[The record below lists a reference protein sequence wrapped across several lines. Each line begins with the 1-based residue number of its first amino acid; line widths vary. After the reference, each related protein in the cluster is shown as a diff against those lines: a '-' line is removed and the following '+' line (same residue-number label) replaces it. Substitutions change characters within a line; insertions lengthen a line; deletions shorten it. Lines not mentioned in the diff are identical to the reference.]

1 MRARVRLVWRQYAGR
16 LITLTALD
24 AERFF
29 LLDSIVGQ
37 VVSLMEILGSLG
49 IGLAILIETVF
60 PPVPSEVILPLAGFA
75 SAQGD
80 LNVFAAFGAATAGS
94 LAGTYILYWLGAA
107 IGAQR
112 LRAIADRIW
121 LVEAADVDRALAW
134 FDRYGEASVL
144 VGRLMPG
151 VRSLVSI
158 PAGVHRMGLGR
169 FTALTLAGS
178 AVWNAA
184 LIWLGAALGSNWRVV
199 SHTIDQYS
207 TWVYAAL
214 LLGAGGF
221 FVMLVR
227 RSVNREARQESSH

>member
-1 MRARVRLVWRQYAGR
+1 MGGSF
-16 LITLTALD
+16 TLTALD
-24 AERFF
+24 AERLL

-37 VVSLMEILGSLG
+37 VVTLMEVLGSLG
-49 IGLAILIETVF
+49 VGLSILIETVF

-75 SAQGD
+75 TTQGD
-80 LNVFAAFGAATAGS
+80 LNALAAFGAATAGS
-94 LAGTYILYWLGAA
+94 LIGAYILYWLGAA
-107 IGAQR
+107 VGAKR
-112 LRAIADRIW
+112 LRALADRIW

-144 VGRLMPG
+144 VGRVMPG

-184 LIWLGAALGSNWRVV
+184 LIWMGVALGSNWRVV
-199 SHTIDQYS
+199 SHAIDQYS
-207 TWVYAAL
+207 AWVYAGL
-214 LLGAGGF
+214 LLAAAGG

-227 RSVNREARQESSH
+227 RSVSRGRRRERTGTEG

>member
-1 MRARVRLVWRQYAGR
+1 M
-16 LITLTALD
+16 TALD

-29 LLDSIVGQ
+29 LLDSIAGQ
-37 VVSLMEILGSLG
+37 VVSLMEVLGSLG
-49 IGLAILIETVF
+49 VGLAILIETVF
-60 PPVPSEVILPLAGFA
+60 PPVPSEVILPLAGFT
-75 SAQGD
+75 STQGD
-80 LNVFAAFGAATAGS
+80 LNVLAAFGAATAGS
-94 LAGTYILYWLGAA
+94 LIGAYILYWLGAA

-112 LRAIADRIW
+112 LRALADRIW

-144 VGRLMPG
+144 VGRVMPG

-158 PAGVHRMGLGR
+158 PAGVHRMGLAK

-207 TWVYAAL
+207 AWVYAAL
-214 LLGAGGF
+214 LLAAAVG

-227 RSVNREARQESSH
+227 RSVGRGRRRERTGSDA